1 MLKYFYIFIIYSVIG
16 WFMEVV
22 IVSSKKRKV
31 TARGFLI
38 GPWCPIYGFG
48 ALFITVLLRKYYE
61 DPIAL
66 FVMSFLIGTILE
78 YVTSYLMEK
87 MFYARWWDYSDHR
100 FQINGRVSLTTSLG
114 FGLLGLI
121 LVYVFNPFFLRII
134 KNIPPLIFNVIIVI
148 VLLFFITD
156 VIVSFRIISNIKKES
171 FANLKDVTEKA
182 TMEIQ
187 KALKDKSIFNRRL
200 LNSFPH
206 LKFILNQKRSVK

>member
-1 MLKYFYIFIIYSVIG
+1 MLKIFYIFIIYSILG

-22 IVSSKKRKV
+22 IVSSKKRKI

-48 ALFITVLLRKYYE
+48 ALFIILLLKKYYN

-66 FVMSFLIGTILE
+66 FVMSFLMGTILE

-87 MFYARWWDYSDHR
+87 LFHARWWDYSDHK

-121 LVYVFNPFFLRII
+121 LVYILNPFFLRII
-134 KNIPPLIFNVIIVI
+134 QNIPSIIFCIIMIIILVIF
-148 VLLFFITD
+148 LTD
-156 VIVSFRIISNIKKES
+156 VIASYKIISNIKITKDTNIKDFTEQY
-171 FANLKDVTEKA
+171 NEKVKQILKN
-182 TMEIQ
+182 
-187 KALKDKSIFNRRL
+187 KSIFNRRL
-200 LNSFPH
+200 LNAFPH
-206 LKFILNQKRSVK
+206 LKFINNKKTPE